1 MAAKALDV
9 PEPATIAEFMGH
21 ARLIGVERLDAQLL
35 LAHQM
40 GRPRAWLVAHA
51 DAPVDNRSAVL
62 SLLQRRA
69 AGEPLAYLTG
79 EREFHGLMLR
89 ITADVLVP
97 RPDTETLVDWA
108 LELLAAQRAPR
119 VVDLGTGSGAIALAI
134 KHRCPD
140 AQVHASDASAAALA
154 VARSNGD
161 RLALDVAWHLGDWW
175 QPFETSR
182 GFDLAVAN
190 PPYLA
195 PEDPHLLALRH
206 EPISALVAQRE
217 GMADVERIVEGAVAR
232 LAPGGWLML
241 EHGYTQAKDVCEHL
255 HRAGFTEVSTRNDL
269 AGQPRVSAGRAR
281 RRVA

>member
-1 MAAKALDV
+1 M
-9 PEPATIAEFMGH
+9 PEPATIAEFLSY
-21 ARLIGVERLDAQLL
+21 ARLIGVERLDAQVL

-40 GRPRAWLVAHA
+40 GRPRAWLLCHA
-51 DAPVDNRSAVL
+51 DAPLDNANAVL
-62 SLLQRRA
+62 ALLQRRA

-79 EREFHGLMLR
+79 EREFHGLVLR
-89 ITADVLVP
+89 ITPDVLVP

-108 LELLAAQRAPR
+108 LELLAARCAPR

-190 PPYLA
+190 PPYLS
-195 PEDPHLLALRH
+195 PEDPHLPALRH

-217 GMADVERIVEGAVAR
+217 GMADVERIVEGAIAR
-232 LAPGGWLML
+232 LASGGWLML
-241 EHGYTQAKDVCEHL
+241 EHGFEQASDVCEHL
-255 HRAGFTEVSTRNDL
+255 HRAGFDDVSTRNDL

-281 RRVA
+281 RQIA